1 VVVVSSKN
9 LLAPVEV
16 VETYEVT
23 CIETLFQAISAANNK
38 IVYPGTV
45 LLTEIGDVYLFNP
58 SPM

>member
-16 VETYEVT
+16 VETNEVT
-23 CIETLFQAISAANNK
+23 WIETLFQAISAVNNK

-45 LLTEIGDVYLFNP
+45 LLTETGTVALFNP
-58 SPM
+58 SPV